1 MPITLPVPGG
11 GGATSPSTYY
21 NGNNLG
27 EYQFISLTEIID
39 NFQAAYVGEGK
50 ILQNVMKGDITFHA
64 FRALQELHYDTVKSC
79 KSQEI
84 EVCPSLKM
92 PLPHDYINYV
102 KLAYIDGNG
111 IEHNLYPA
119 RNTGNPFAIQQNEDC
134 SYEFEDGD
142 LMHQKNCT
150 ITSLTCSAS
159 EIPDLLGELE
169 NGEPEALKTGL
180 EVKGVGGFWDLSEQG
195 KYNYI
200 ENWKSKIDNYCNCV
214 STLPKESKISC
225 GEFKDWTITDCLI
238 GKTLAYQS
246 YTNAGLSDADCADIL
261 GSAMKVYDGPL
272 STPLGKVTVPKI
284 KLLNKVKELNAKPK
298 DYEKAGD
305 KGSLSAEMYGKAL
318 LGSVQSLIK
327 GPTGLG
333 DGDGGDGPGKG
344 PDKLTWGWDNIEDYL
359 NGGWPEDITASS
371 EICNT
376 DSDSWNRYKTGGV
389 GTGSVAIDSA
399 STVNASVD
407 SSAYS
412 SNFGERYGIDPQYA
426 QGNGSYFIDCMRG
439 NIHFSSNLAGRTIV
453 LRYIS
458 DGVGSDDEA
467 IVHKFAEEA
476 MYKWI
481 AYGCVGAR
489 ADVPEYLVSRL
500 KKERFAETRKAKIRL
515 SNIKIE
521 EISQVFRGKSKW
533 IKH

>member
-21 NGNNLG
+21 NGTNLG

-50 ILQNVMKGDITFHA
+50 ILENVMKGDITFHA
-64 FRALQELHYDTVKSC
+64 YRALQELHYDTVKSC

-84 EVCPSLKM
+84 EVCSSLKM

-102 KLAYIDGNG
+102 KLAYIDSNG

-134 SYEFEDGD
+134 SYAFEDGD
-142 LMHQKNCT
+142 LMHQKDCV
-150 ITSLTCSAS
+150 ITSLTCSALN
-159 EIPDLLGELE
+159 IPDLRSELE
-169 NGEPEALKTGL
+169 KEDPFTK
-180 EVKGVGGFWDLSEQG
+180 LSEQG
-195 KYNYI
+195 IYNYL
-200 ENWKSKIDNYCNCV
+200 ENWKTKVDEYCNCA
-214 STLPKESKISC
+214 SNLPGSDDNPNPKEKEGLIDVGC
-225 GEFKDWTITDCLI
+225 GEQQDWKVFDCFL
-238 GKTLAYQS
+238 GKTYAYNV
-246 YTNAGLSDADCADIL
+246 YTAAGLSDSDCAIIL
-261 GSAMKVYDGPL
+261 GGMAKIHVGSANSPIGMLNKGR
-272 STPLGKVTVPKI
+272 LGS
-284 KLLNKVKELNAKPK
+284 LEKVKEIKAKPK
-298 DYEKAGD
+298 DYTIKGGAGD
-305 KGSLSAEMYGKAL
+305 DSKSLYLKAIAA
-318 LGSVQSLIK
+318 SVK
-327 GPTGLG
+327 AYTE
-333 DGDGGDGPGKG
+333 DGGE
-344 PDKLTWGWDNIEDYL
+344 LFGWDNIRDYITS
-359 NGGWPEDITASS
+359 GWPSDTTASS
-371 EICNT
+371 EVCNT
-376 DSDSWNRYKTGGV
+376 DSDSWNRYKTGGI
-389 GTGSVAIDSA
+389 GTGNVAIDSA
-399 STVNASVD
+399 SSVHASVD
-407 SSAYS
+407 TDNYS
-412 SNFGERYGIDPQYA
+412 NNFGERYGIDPQYT

-439 NIHFSSNLAGRTIV
+439 NIHFSSNLSGRTIV

-458 DGVGSDDEA
+458 DGVGTEDEA

-489 ADVPEYLVSRL
+489 ADAPEYLVSRL